1 MTQPDQI
8 FLEGVQFFGYHGF
21 HAEEQRLG
29 QRFVVDLTID
39 TSTRS
44 AGFTDD
50 LPDTVSYSRL
60 YAIARDIVEGP
71 AKRLI
76 ESVAEEIALAVL
88 REDARIE
95 AVTVTLRKPNAPIK
109 GAVFDAAG
117 VRIRRDR
124 SAIAQ

>member
-1 MTQPDQI
+1 MNQPDQI
-8 FLEGVQFFGYHGF
+8 FLEGVQFFGFHGF

-44 AGFTDD
+44 ARFSDD

-76 ESVAEEIALAVL
+76 RAVARVALAIL
-88 REDARIE
+88 CESNQ
-95 AVTVTLRKPNAPIK
+95 T
-109 GAVFDAAG
+109 
-117 VRIRRDR
+117 
-124 SAIAQ
+124 

>member
-1 MTQPDQI
+1 MNHPDQI

-60 YAIARDIVEGP
+60 YAIAREIVEGP

-76 ESVAEEIALAVL
+76 ETVAEEIALAVL

-95 AVTVTLRKPNAPIK
+95 AVTITLRKPNAPIK
-109 GAVFDAAG
+109 GAVFAAAG

-124 SAIAQ
+124 SVVGA

>member
-1 MTQPDQI
+1 MNHPDQI

-60 YAIARDIVEGP
+60 YAIAREIVEGP

-76 ESVAEEIALAVL
+76 ETVAEEIALAVL

-95 AVTVTLRKPNAPIK
+95 AVTITLRKPNAPIK
-109 GAVFDAAG
+109 GAVFAAAG

-124 SAIAQ
+124 SVLGA